1 MLTNLTDEQR
11 QELQERIDAME
22 CERDDFIQEVVEK
35 ANTQVAVA
43 NARIAALKELLEE
56 TQEDDNGTDH

>member
-22 CERDDFIQEVVEK
+22 CERDEFVER
-35 ANTQVAVA
+35 ANVQVSMA

-56 TQEDDNGTDH
+56 KQEDDNGTDH